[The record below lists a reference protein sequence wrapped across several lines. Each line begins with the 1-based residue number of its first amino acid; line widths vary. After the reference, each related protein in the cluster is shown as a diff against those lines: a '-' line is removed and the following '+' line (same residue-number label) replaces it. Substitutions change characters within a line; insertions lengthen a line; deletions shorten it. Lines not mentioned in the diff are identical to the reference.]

1 MNGEE
6 QYVTRIIERMIEKQ
20 IGKPV
25 RYDPATGEF
34 VVVSDSD
41 LQLTEEAKQ

>member
-6 QYVTRIIERMIEKQ
+6 QDMTRIIERMIERQ

-34 VVVSDSD
+34 VVSSDSD
-41 LQLTEEAKQ
+41 LQLTEEPKQ